1 MAYKISVFFQED
13 KDLTDEEVLKEIKTL
28 TENISKAVVD
38 SGYDNEIDN
47 VESKPKSFV
56 SITYLGSDMAAWVE
70 QEINHSFMVVMP
82 HKEIDNA
89 TD

>member
-1 MAYKISVFFQED
+1 MAYKLSVFFQED
-13 KDLTDEEVLKEIKTL
+13 DDLTDEEVLEEVKRV

-38 SGYDNEIDN
+38 SGYDNEITDID
-47 VESKPKSFV
+47 SKPKSFV
-56 SITYLGSDMAAWVE
+56 TITYLGADMAGWIE